1 MHIKNDNLGA
11 LHLVID
17 ALTMLW
23 LTPYSNN
30 CY

>member
-1 MHIKNDNLGA
+1 MHIKNDNLET

-17 ALTMLW
+17 ALTAPW